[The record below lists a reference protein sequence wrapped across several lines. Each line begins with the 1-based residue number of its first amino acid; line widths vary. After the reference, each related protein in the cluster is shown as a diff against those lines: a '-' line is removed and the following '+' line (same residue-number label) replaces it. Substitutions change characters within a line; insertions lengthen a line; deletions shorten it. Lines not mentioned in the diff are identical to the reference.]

1 MQAGAAANAVAMA
14 VDSAVDIAVDIAK
27 GQLLVFGDSLS
38 DVGNAWLLLGDGAV
52 PSPPHWRG
60 RRCNGPIWVEL
71 LAERLGWPPLAPSLA
86 GGTDQA
92 YGGARS
98 GGGLSPKGVP
108 NLLEQVARFL
118 DCRAAT
124 PLDEAALV
132 VLRAGAN
139 DYLDGEPG
147 LERAEAINANLVTAV
162 TALAQVGARRFLV
175 PTELPW
181 GLSPIVPPS
190 YGLAQRQA
198 FDALIGQQNKGLA
211 RALQDLAQQRG
222 LQVWQP
228 DFHGL
233 LQAAVADPQAFDLV
247 EVVRPVLQESQAA
260 SSAQRV
266 PEATGF
272 LWWDSRAH
280 FCSAFHRRLADR
292 ALACLG
298 AAPMAGPMA
307 APMAGPIVAGAGP
320 DGP

>member
-1 MQAGAAANAVAMA
+1 MQTGAGAVG
-14 VDSAVDIAVDIAK
+14 K
-27 GQLLVFGDSLS
+27 GPLLVFGDSLS

-60 RRCNGPIWVEL
+60 RRCNGPIWVEY
-71 LAERLGWPPLAPSLA
+71 LAERLGLLPLAPSLA
-86 GGTDQA
+86 RGTDHA

-118 DCRAAT
+118 DCRAGA
-124 PLDEAALV
+124 PLDAAALV

-147 LERAEAINANLVTAV
+147 LERAEAINTNLVKAV
-162 TALAQVGARRFLV
+162 SALAQVGARRFLV

-181 GLSPIVPPS
+181 GVSPIVPPT

-198 FDALIGQQNKGLA
+198 FDALIGQQNKSLA

-222 LQVWQP
+222 LQIWQP

-233 LQAAVADPQAFDLV
+233 LQAALADPQAYGLV
-247 EVVRPVLQESQAA
+247 EVVRPVLQEGQAA
-260 SSAQRV
+260 TTAPLV

-280 FCSAFHRRLADR
+280 FCSAFHQRLANL
-292 ALACLG
+292 ALACL
-298 AAPMAGPMA
+298 AADPMAGP
-307 APMAGPIVAGAGP
+307 GAGP
-320 DGP
+320 GAPGSAPTDW

>member
-1 MQAGAAANAVAMA
+1 VQAGAADIAADIAAAVA
-14 VDSAVDIAVDIAK
+14 VEIAK

-38 DVGNAWLLLGDGAV
+38 DVGNAWLTLGDGAV

-60 RRCNGPIWVEL
+60 RRCNGPVWVEI
-71 LAERLGWPPLAPSLA
+71 LAGRLGLPPLAPSRA
-86 GGTDQA
+86 GGTVHA

-118 DCRAAT
+118 DCRATT
-124 PLDEAALV
+124 PLDEAALM

-139 DYLDGEPG
+139 DYLDDEPG
-147 LERAEAINANLVTAV
+147 LDRAEAINANLVTAV
-162 TALAQVGARRFLV
+162 TALAQVGARSFLV

-198 FDALIGQQNKGLA
+198 FDALIGQQNQGLA
-211 RALQDLAQQRG
+211 KALQDTAQQLG

-247 EVVRPVLQESQAA
+247 EIVRPVLQEGQAA

-272 LWWDSRAH
+272 LWWDNRAH
-280 FCSAFHRRLADR
+280 FCSAFHQCLADL
-292 ALACLG
+292 ALACL
-298 AAPMAGPMA
+298 ATAPMAG
-307 APMAGPIVAGAGP
+307 PMAGPIVAGAGP

>member
-1 MQAGAAANAVAMA
+1 
-14 VDSAVDIAVDIAK
+14 
-27 GQLLVFGDSLS
+27 
-38 DVGNAWLLLGDGAV
+38 
-52 PSPPHWRG
+52 
-60 RRCNGPIWVEL
+60 
-71 LAERLGWPPLAPSLA
+71 
-86 GGTDQA
+86 
-92 YGGARS
+92 
-98 GGGLSPKGVP
+98 VP

-118 DCRAAT
+118 DCRTAT

-147 LERAEAINANLVTAV
+147 WERAEAINANLITAI

-181 GLSPIVPPS
+181 GLSPIVPPTF
-190 YGLAQRQA
+190 GLAQRQA

-211 RALQDLAQQRG
+211 RALQDLAQQLG

-233 LQAAVADPQAFDLV
+233 LLAAVADPQAFDLM
-247 EVVRPVLQESQAA
+247 EIVRPVLQEDQAA
-260 SSAQRV
+260 NSAQRV
-266 PEATGF
+266 PEANGF

-280 FCSAFHRRLADR
+280 FCSAFHQRLADR
-292 ALACLG
+292 ALACLS
-298 AAPMAGPMA
+298 AAPLAGPMA

-320 DGP
+320 VGP

>member
-1 MQAGAAANAVAMA
+1 VRAGASDIAENIAGDIAGAVAME
-14 VDSAVDIAVDIAK
+14 IAK
-27 GQLLVFGDSLS
+27 GQLVVFGDSLS

-60 RRCNGPIWVEL
+60 RRCNGPLWVEL
-71 LAERLGWPPLAPSLA
+71 LSERLGLLPLAPSRA
-86 GGTDQA
+86 GGTDHA
-92 YGGARS
+92 FGGARS

-108 NLLEQVARFL
+108 NLLEQVALFL
-118 DCRAAT
+118 NCRAAT
-124 PLDEAALV
+124 PLEQATLV

-181 GLSPIVPPS
+181 GVSPIVPPT
-190 YGLAQRQA
+190 YGPAQRQA

-233 LQAAVADPQAFDLV
+233 LQAAVANPRAFDLV
-247 EVVRPVLQESQAA
+247 EVVRPVLQEDQAA
-260 SSAQRV
+260 SSAQGV
-266 PEATGF
+266 PDATGF

-280 FCSAFHRRLADR
+280 FCSAFHQRLAEL
-292 ALACLG
+292 ALACL
-298 AAPMAGPMA
+298 AADPIAGPT
-307 APMAGPIVAGAGP
+307 AGPTAELIAAGAGP

>member
-1 MQAGAAANAVAMA
+1 VQAGAADIAAAVA
-14 VDSAVDIAVDIAK
+14 VEIAK

-38 DVGNAWLLLGDGAV
+38 DVGNAWLTLGDGAV
-52 PSPPHWRG
+52 PSPPHWQG
-60 RRCNGPIWVEL
+60 RRCNGPIWVEI
-71 LAERLGWPPLAPSLA
+71 LAARLGWHPLEPSLA
-86 GGTDQA
+86 GGTDHA

-118 DCRAAT
+118 DCRAPT

-147 LERAEAINANLVTAV
+147 WERAEAINANLVTAI

-181 GLSPIVPPS
+181 GVSPIVPPT

-198 FDALIGQQNKGLA
+198 FDDLIGQQNQGLA
-211 RALQDLAQQRG
+211 GALQDLAQQRG

-233 LQAAVADPQAFDLV
+233 LKAAIADPQAYDLV
-247 EVVRPVLQESQAA
+247 EVVRPVLQENQAA

-266 PEATGF
+266 PDATGF
-272 LWWDSRAH
+272 LWWDNRAH
-280 FCSAFHRRLADR
+280 FCSAFHQRLADL
-292 ALACLG
+292 ALACL
-298 AAPMAGPMA
+298 ATAPIAGPR
-307 APMAGPIVAGAGP
+307 VAGAGP
-320 DGP
+320 VGP

>member
-1 MQAGAAANAVAMA
+1 MVISGSLPQSLQAGAAVVPEA
-14 VDSAVDIAVDIAK
+14 S
-27 GQLLVFGDSLS
+27 LLVFGDSLS

-60 RRCNGPIWVEL
+60 RRCNGPIWVEF
-71 LAERLGWPPLAPSLA
+71 LAERLEWPPLAPSLA
-86 GGTDQA
+86 GGTDHA

-118 DCRAAT
+118 DCRATT

-147 LERAEAINANLVTAV
+147 LERAEAINANLVTAI
-162 TALAQVGARRFLV
+162 TALAQVGTRRFLV

-181 GLSPIVPPS
+181 GLSPIVPPT

-198 FDALIGQQNKGLA
+198 FDALIGQQNQGLA

-247 EVVRPVLQESQAA
+247 EVVRPVLRESQAA

-292 ALACLG
+292 ALACLA

-320 DGP
+320 VGP

>member
-1 MQAGAAANAVAMA
+1 VDVAVNVAE
-14 VDSAVDIAVDIAK
+14 
-27 GQLLVFGDSLS
+27 GPLLVFGDSLS

-60 RRCNGPIWVEL
+60 RRCNGPIWVEI
-71 LAERLGWPPLAPSLA
+71 LAARLGWPPLTPSRA
-86 GGTDQA
+86 GGTDHA

-118 DCRAAT
+118 DARAVQ
-124 PLDEAALV
+124 PLDGAALV
-132 VLRAGAN
+132 VVRAGAN

-147 LERAEAINANLVTAV
+147 LERAEAINTNLVEAV

-181 GLSPIVPPS
+181 GVSPIVPPA
-190 YGLAQRQA
+190 YGLARRQA
-198 FDALIGQQNKGLA
+198 FDALIGQQNQGLA

-222 LQVWQP
+222 LQVLQP
-228 DFHGL
+228 DFQDL
-233 LQAAVADPQAFDLV
+233 LLAALADPRAFDLV

-260 SSAQRV
+260 TPAPRV

-280 FCSAFHRRLADR
+280 FSTAFHQHLADR
-292 ALACLG
+292 ALACL
-298 AAPMAGPMA
+298 AA
-307 APMAGPIVAGAGP
+307 APMAGPIANALARPIAAGAGP
-320 DGP
+320 VGQ

>member
-1 MQAGAAANAVAMA
+1 
-14 VDSAVDIAVDIAK
+14 
-27 GQLLVFGDSLS
+27 
-38 DVGNAWLLLGDGAV
+38 
-52 PSPPHWRG
+52 
-60 RRCNGPIWVEL
+60 
-71 LAERLGWPPLAPSLA
+71 
-86 GGTDQA
+86 
-92 YGGARS
+92 
-98 GGGLSPKGVP
+98 VP

-124 PLDEAALV
+124 PMDGAALV

-181 GLSPIVPPS
+181 GLSPIVPPA
-190 YGLAQRQA
+190 YGLARRQA

-211 RALQDLAQQRG
+211 MALQDLAQQRG

-228 DFHGL
+228 DFNGL

-247 EVVRPVLQESQAA
+247 EVVMPVLQEGQAA

-280 FCSAFHRRLADR
+280 FCSAFHQRLADL
-292 ALACLG
+292 AMACLG

-307 APMAGPIVAGAGP
+307 APMAGPTAGPIVAWAGP
-320 DGP
+320 DGL

>member
-14 VDSAVDIAVDIAK
+14 VDSAVDIAR

-52 PSPPHWRG
+52 PSPPHWLG
-60 RRCNGPIWVEL
+60 RRCNGPIWVEI
-71 LAERLGWPPLAPSLA
+71 LAARLGWHPLEPSLA
-86 GGTDQA
+86 GGTDHA

-118 DCRAAT
+118 DCRSAT

-147 LERAEAINANLVTAV
+147 WERAEAINANLVTAI
-162 TALAQVGARRFLV
+162 TALAEVGARRFLV

-181 GLSPIVPPS
+181 GLSPIVPPA

-211 RALQDLAQQRG
+211 RALQDLAQQLG

-233 LQAAVADPQAFDLV
+233 LLAAVADPQAFDLV
-247 EVVRPVLQESQAA
+247 EIVRPVLQEDQAA
-260 SSAQRV
+260 NSAQRV

-280 FCSAFHRRLADR
+280 FCSAFHQRLADR
-292 ALACLG
+292 ALACLS
-298 AAPMAGPMA
+298 AAPLAGPMA
-307 APMAGPIVAGAGP
+307 APMAGPT
-320 DGP
+320 DGR

>member
-1 MQAGAAANAVAMA
+1 
-14 VDSAVDIAVDIAK
+14 
-27 GQLLVFGDSLS
+27 
-38 DVGNAWLLLGDGAV
+38 
-52 PSPPHWRG
+52 
-60 RRCNGPIWVEL
+60 
-71 LAERLGWPPLAPSLA
+71 
-86 GGTDQA
+86 
-92 YGGARS
+92 
-98 GGGLSPKGVP
+98 VP

-124 PLDEAALV
+124 PMDGAALV

-181 GLSPIVPPS
+181 GLSPIVPPA
-190 YGLAQRQA
+190 YGLARRQA

-211 RALQDLAQQRG
+211 MALQDLAQQRG

-247 EVVRPVLQESQAA
+247 EVVMPVLQESQAA

-280 FCSAFHRRLADR
+280 FCSAFHRRLANL

-298 AAPMAGPMA
+298 EAPTAGPT
-307 APMAGPIVAGAGP
+307 AGR
-320 DGP
+320 

>member
-1 MQAGAAANAVAMA
+1 MQAGAADVALDVA
-14 VDSAVDIAVDIAK
+14 VDVEVDVGK
-27 GQLLVFGDSLS
+27 GPLLVFGDSLS

-60 RRCNGPIWVEL
+60 RRCNGPLWVEL
-71 LAERLGWPPLAPSLA
+71 LAGRLGWSPLAPSRA
-86 GGTDQA
+86 GGSDHA

-98 GGGLSPKGVP
+98 GGGFSPKGVP

-118 DCRAAT
+118 EARSGT
-124 PLDEAALV
+124 PLDDAALV

-147 LERAEAINANLVTAV
+147 LERAEAINANLVAAV

-181 GLSPIVPPS
+181 GVSPIVPPA

-198 FDALIGQQNKGLA
+198 FDALIGQQNQGLD
-211 RALQDLAQQRG
+211 RALQHLAQQRG

-233 LQAAVADPQAFDLV
+233 LEAALADPGAYDLV
-247 EVVRPVLQESQAA
+247 ELVRPVLQEGQAA
-260 SSAQRV
+260 TTAPRV

-280 FCSAFHRRLADR
+280 FCTAFHQCLADR
-292 ALACLG
+292 ALACLVPG
-298 AAPMAGPMA
+298 PTAGPMV
-307 APMAGPIVAGAGP
+307 APTVG
-320 DGP
+320 

>member
-1 MQAGAAANAVAMA
+1 MQAGAAAIAAA
-14 VDSAVDIAVDIAK
+14 LPADSAVDIAMDSAVDSEADIAK

-71 LAERLGWPPLAPSLA
+71 LARQLGWPPLAPSLA
-86 GGTDQA
+86 GGTDHA
-92 YGGARS
+92 HGGARS

-139 DYLDGEPG
+139 DYLDGEPSM
-147 LERAEAINANLVTAV
+147 ERAEAINANLVKAV

-181 GLSPIVPPS
+181 GVSPIVPPTF
-190 YGLAQRQA
+190 GLAQRQA
-198 FDALIGQQNKGLA
+198 FDALIGQQNQGLA

-266 PEATGF
+266 PEASGF

-280 FCSAFHRRLADR
+280 FCSAFHQRLADQ

-298 AAPMAGPMA
+298 AAPLAGHV
-307 APMAGPIVAGAGP
+307 GP
-320 DGP
+320 